1 MLHKQHNSVVTLA
14 ILLALVGV
22 SKPAKA
28 FLLAQADVAPT
39 TFTVPEKL
47 SEKSQLTIITSDS
60 TSSID
65 RSLQESFIE
74 KYPQAEVNLEIQS
87 SQEALNALAEGQAD
101 IAGIGRNLTAEE
113 KQQGF
118 IAVPVSRE
126 KIAIIVNKDNSYD
139 GNLTISQFAQIFR
152 GEITDWSEI
161 GGNPGQITLV
171 DAPDTNDTRQAF
183 PNYPVFQE
191 SEFTTGSN
199 TIKLDRDS
207 TEEMISQLGTNGIGY
222 AVANDVIDR
231 DDVKI
236 VTMHQTQPDDPRY
249 PFSQPFYLVYQG
261 APKEVTEA
269 FLGFA
274 TTEAGEEVVANRV
287 GSTSTAAAAAIAT
300 KLGNKPADAPTGTV
314 DLPETTVDGTGEVVQ
329 PNSDA
334 VVEGDVDP
342 DVDPDAVVEGD
353 VDPDVDPDAVVEGDV
368 DPDVVVEGD
377 VNPDVDPDAVVEGDV
392 DPDAVVEGDVN
403 PDADPDAVVE
413 GDVDPDAVVEGD
425 VNPDVVVEGDV
436 NPDVDP
442 DAVVEGDVD
451 PDLVVAEGE
460 VNSELN
466 GSGEANSELN
476 GSGEINSELNGSGEI
491 NSELNG
497 SGEVNPELNGSGEAN
512 PELNGSGELNGVVN
526 PEDTN
531 IDSNAIDG
539 DETAETVVSNQ
550 TEVDEA
556 VATEKKGKWWWWLP
570 LILGI
575 PIIGAI
581 ALSGLG
587 RGKKSDREPAIDNV
601 GNIDSPDGNI
611 GVSVRPDG
619 GNLSAVGTGAGVTEN
634 VGRVT
639 SGTVNKA
646 SGLGAAAIATGG
658 AAAASNVIRNK
669 KSIRNDVELEGTD
682 MDLDLSDAEVNTPAV
697 EIPSNPVSEFTGS
710 DTQLQT
716 TDQSTRIQDDIDID
730 IVEDFDKNSSGLLDG
745 RSNSAGDVIAG
756 GTAAMG
762 GAALAS
768 EFLDRE
774 EADSSQTTE
783 VDLESS
789 TFESESPTNLQDGS
803 VSEQTT
809 KLQTDDDLDTGLDE
823 IITGSSETQVS
834 REFNGDFVLDEEIV
848 SGSSQNLDLES
859 TVENPDITTP
869 ELETNLDSNI
879 DGLIDQSTDGVTSQG
894 IETLDVDPVDQERT
908 GFLDGISNSAG
919 GAVAGGAA
927 AIGGAAAATSGLF
940 TNRDRDDEQPKD
952 DEADQ
957 QVNNSDVI
965 DTPELSQDTD
975 LDTNI
980 YGLRVDQVDSDLS
993 TADTVDQERTGF
1005 LDGIS
1010 NSAGGVVA
1018 GGAAAIGGAAAAT
1031 SGLFTNRDRDDEQP
1045 KDDEADQQV
1054 NSSDVIDTPD
1064 DNLEIEVDQPTE
1076 LSNSERLADNV
1087 IADAEIISDDLDFN
1101 LDEIT
1106 LDETDNSNDI
1116 SLDEITFDDVD
1127 DSANAN
1133 LDEITLDETDNSND
1147 ISLDEITF
1155 DDVDD
1160 SANANLDEIT
1170 LDETDKFG
1178 DISLDEITFDDVDD
1192 SANTN
1197 LAEITLDETNK
1208 FSDINLDEITFDDV
1222 DVTTDR
1228 EDIDI
1233 DSIGF
1238 VESKGGFTSD
1248 LSNIDPAK
1256 ISDISSDSDD
1266 QSDDMDDISIW
1277 LDNLDISSRNSEDIS
1292 GWLDSLNTNESVSES
1307 TYSEDTIVESSETEE
1322 AEDISFQFLEDLL
1335 DRDSKNDRDN

>member
-342 DVDPDAVVEGD
+342 D
-353 VDPDVDPDAVVEGDV
+353 
-368 DPDVVVEGD
+368 
-377 VNPDVDPDAVVEGDV
+377 
-392 DPDAVVEGDVN
+392 
-403 PDADPDAVVE
+403 
-413 GDVDPDAVVEGD
+413 
-425 VNPDVVVEGDV
+425 
-436 NPDVDP
+436 
-442 DAVVEGDVD
+442 
-451 PDLVVAEGE
+451 LVVAEGE

-466 GSGEANSELN
+466 GSGEA
-476 GSGEINSELNGSGEI
+476 NSELNGSGEI

-1133 LDEITLDETDNSND
+1133 LDEITLDETD
-1147 ISLDEITF
+1147 
-1155 DDVDD
+1155 
-1160 SANANLDEIT
+1160 
-1170 LDETDKFG
+1170 KFG